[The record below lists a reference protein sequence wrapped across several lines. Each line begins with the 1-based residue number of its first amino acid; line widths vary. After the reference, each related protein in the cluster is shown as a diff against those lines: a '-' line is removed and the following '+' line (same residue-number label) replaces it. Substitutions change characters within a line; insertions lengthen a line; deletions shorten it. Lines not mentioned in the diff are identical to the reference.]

1 MDDENESLV
10 EDNHIEMIKLQRS
23 IVLESLHQQSYMHNP
38 FIMPLVSTLIIMI
51 LLFFLYIFGMLQ

>member
-23 IVLESLHQQSYMHNP
+23 IVIESLH
-38 FIMPLVSTLIIMI
+38 
-51 LLFFLYIFGMLQ
+51 

>member
-23 IVLESLHQQSYMHNP
+23 IVLESLH
-38 FIMPLVSTLIIMI
+38 
-51 LLFFLYIFGMLQ
+51 